1 MGQDG
6 QTGFRR
12 ERVEVVRR
20 MQSSLL
26 ASDPMLDAMCE
37 NLAYAMGADAAMM
50 TLLLETDMVFIGAYG
65 LRHNPGS
72 LPRPI
77 RAAPLRDEVYEEL
90 RVDELSTFD
99 QNPMVHGPYDWFKS
113 VASAYVLH
121 EGVVVGGLA
130 VCTRTHRAKP
140 YDAAALAELF
150 RARDA
155 VQAHLRFGVMIR
167 AKLS

>member
-1 MGQDG
+1 MDRDG
-6 QTGFRR
+6 LTEVRR
-12 ERVEVVRR
+12 ERVDVVRR

-37 NLAYAMGADAAMM
+37 NLAYATGADAAMM
-50 TLLLETDMVFIGAYG
+50 TLLLETEMVFIGTYG
-65 LRHNPGS
+65 LRHNPGV

-77 RAAPLRDEVYEEL
+77 RAAPLRDELYEEL

-99 QNPMVHGPYDWFKS
+99 DNPMIHGPYDWFKS
-113 VASAYVLH
+113 VASSYVLH
-121 EGVVVGGLA
+121 DGVVVGGLA
-130 VCTRTHRAKP
+130 VCTRKHRATP
-140 YDAAALAELF
+140 YGEAARADLF

-167 AKLS
+167 AKAS